1 MNTSTKENSSLTTG
15 LFVSAIL
22 ILGANLYTVQHQA
35 ANDQGN
41 ESSSYQSIAKLRQDL
56 SSLDV

>member
-22 ILGANLYTVQHQA
+22 VLGANLFTIHHQVVS
-35 ANDQGN
+35 DQGN
-41 ESSSYQSIAKLRQDL
+41 ESSSYQSIAQLRQDL
-56 SSLDV
+56 SNLDV